1 MSNKKISFFIP
12 DNSSCCEFAEAVKK
26 DCCCD
31 IRIIK
36 ASESSQGDF
45 LLAVHRDDVVIVDCT
60 IPEKLDQSSMYSLL
74 VAQINVY
81 DHILCFS
88 RNDFPLNVV
97 PRRKFISTDNNLISD
112 WIKSQLAEITMAIE
126 EKKHYFRV
134 DLDLSSVDE
143 SMRNVSQMMQ
153 EAIAYNE
160 SHKQNNARVLI
171 SYRNNYYDDV
181 KNFVLNIEN
190 YSKKYK
196 SSDLHIIPP
205 GKLCLDNEAL
215 TPMRRWML
223 TGLLDDRIRE
233 VEELWVYGTQDYW
246 KSWWTLAELLLVLY
260 FNQTSQGKKIIIKYI
275 DVKKNCKIKTLPVKL
290 PQKLSENQIKLFAR
304 FISNTRPE
312 TMGPEAKENIEEKR
326 KLAQRLYKLKNSSFC
341 GLSIGRIPFEFEL
354 YRLQYYYSHIIPA
367 EITGEERK
375 KIIDDMMDMYR
386 NPEKLIA
393 YLNDDIYSD
402 DFWYKLSCQLTAHS
416 SVYQS
421 LSIFNGIPREITS
434 ENVDVFLQT
443 PMQECINI
451 SEQKMLEVL
460 THSNQIEL
468 ANSISP
474 EKSLY
479 AIDTI
484 KPYYLW
490 LATRAGNVQGTNG
503 LEAVNRFLLTKITQS
518 Q

>member
-12 DNSSCCEFAEAVKK
+12 NNSSCYKFAEAVRK

-60 IPEKLDQSSMYSLL
+60 IPEKLEQSSMYSLL

-143 SMRNVSQMMQ
+143 SMRKVSQMMQ

-181 KNFVLNIEN
+181 KNFILNIEN
-190 YSKKYK
+190 YSNKYK
-196 SSDLHIIPP
+196 SFDLHIIPP

-233 VEELWVYGTQDYW
+233 VEEL
-246 KSWWTLAELLLVLY
+246 LV
-260 FNQTSQGKKIIIKYI
+260 
-275 DVKKNCKIKTLPVKL
+275 DPC
-290 PQKLSENQIKLFAR
+290 
-304 FISNTRPE
+304 
-312 TMGPEAKENIEEKR
+312 
-326 KLAQRLYKLKNSSFC
+326 
-341 GLSIGRIPFEFEL
+341 
-354 YRLQYYYSHIIPA
+354 
-367 EITGEERK
+367 
-375 KIIDDMMDMYR
+375 
-386 NPEKLIA
+386 
-393 YLNDDIYSD
+393 
-402 DFWYKLSCQLTAHS
+402 
-416 SVYQS
+416 
-421 LSIFNGIPREITS
+421 
-434 ENVDVFLQT
+434 
-443 PMQECINI
+443 
-451 SEQKMLEVL
+451 
-460 THSNQIEL
+460 
-468 ANSISP
+468 
-474 EKSLY
+474 
-479 AIDTI
+479 
-484 KPYYLW
+484 
-490 LATRAGNVQGTNG
+490 
-503 LEAVNRFLLTKITQS
+503 
-518 Q
+518 